1 MPRHFLAALL
11 VLVAT
16 TAPAL
21 AAVTK
26 VYPVPEGAGPHDTAP
41 APDSKVW
48 YTAQGMGALGILD
61 PATGE
66 VRQVPLGKG
75 SAPHGVIQGPDGAAW
90 ITDGGQNAIVR
101 YDPRTGEIK
110 RWPLPAETG
119 FANLNTATFD
129 RKGTLWFTGQAGIY
143 GSLEPATGRLRVW
156 KDPEGAGPYGITTT
170 PDGRVFY
177 ASLAGS
183 HIAEIDTA
191 TGKVRRIDPP
201 NPGQGARR
209 VWADGQG
216 NVWVSEW
223 NAGRLARYSPA
234 SGAWKDWPVPGSDRP
249 HAYAVYVD
257 ERGTVWL
264 SDWGSNSVMSFDPTT
279 ERFTPYPGSA
289 PDANVRQLSGRPGEI
304 LVPESGLDRI
314 CIIRYGDAPAG

>member
-1 MPRHFLAALL
+1 MPRHFPAALL
-11 VLVAT
+11 AFLL
-16 TAPAL
+16 TAAQAF
-21 AAVTK
+21 AAETK
-26 VYPVPEGAGPHDTAP
+26 VYPLPEGAGPHDTAP
-41 APDSKVW
+41 APDGKAW
-48 YTAQGMGALGILD
+48 YTAQGMGALGILE

-66 VRQVPLGKG
+66 VRQVPLGEG
-75 SAPHGVIQGPDGAAW
+75 SAPHGVIPGPDGAAW

-129 RKGTLWFTGQAGIY
+129 RKGALWFTGQSGIY

-156 KDPEGAGPYGITTT
+156 KDPDGAGPYGITTT
-170 PDGRVFY
+170 PDGHVFY

-191 TGKVRRIDPP
+191 TGRLRRIDPP

-209 VWADGQG
+209 VWADSRGD
-216 NVWVSEW
+216 VWVSEW
-223 NAGRLARYSPA
+223 NAGRLARYTPA
-234 SGAWKDWPVPGSDRP
+234 SGAWKDWRIPGSDRP

-264 SDWGSNSVMSFDPTT
+264 SDWGSNAVMSFDPTT

-314 CIIRYGDAPAG
+314 RIIRYGDAPAG